1 MPSQASNGAQS
12 TASGGA
18 EASLRTV
25 GESSGGAEA
34 SLRTVEKSSFRP
46 WGQPSKM
53 APTQAAR
60 ARPSTPTTP
69 RNDKT
74 PNFLRLALTAL
85 VPGRVIRSGRRQ
97 GCLTC
102 LAHTAGVTDGHPPR
116 AHGAPVDRFRLL
128 RLEARANTM
137 MHPHFPIAPRPF
149 FPFALALVAC
159 AAIACGRSADLFPDD
174 GQSNDGCVGALV
186 CAPQPEP
193 EPNPEPCA
201 DRACEGTT
209 QPDIGTDGDGEPGEL
224 DPMLT
229 DPTTAQPSDGLPGD
243 PAESDPEPMP
253 AGPQT
258 PEPSELP
265 PEAPPKPLPAPPVPD
280 AGVGVDAGIEPA
292 PGRPGPGRPPRP
304 TRP

>member
-1 MPSQASNGAQS
+1 
-12 TASGGA
+12 
-18 EASLRTV
+18 
-25 GESSGGAEA
+25 
-34 SLRTVEKSSFRP
+34 
-46 WGQPSKM
+46 
-53 APTQAAR
+53 
-60 ARPSTPTTP
+60 
-69 RNDKT
+69 
-74 PNFLRLALTAL
+74 
-85 VPGRVIRSGRRQ
+85 
-97 GCLTC
+97 
-102 LAHTAGVTDGHPPR
+102 
-116 AHGAPVDRFRLL
+116 LL
-128 RLEARANTM
+128 RPEARANTM
-137 MHPHFPIAPRPF
+137 MHPHFPIAPRAF
-149 FPFALALVAC
+149 FPFALALVAG

-174 GQSNDGCVGALV
+174 SQSNDGCVGALV
-186 CAPQPEP
+186 CEPEPEP

-201 DRACEGTT
+201 DRACEATT
-209 QPDIGTDGDGEPGEL
+209 EPDIGTDRDGEPGEL